1 MWRNSR
7 NVFEEQK
14 RYLDQNITKPFNW
27 NMMKYCKRVRE
38 LYDCLQYLPPPSM
51 KGDGFIEADWVT
63 LQTAPAEIR
72 ISRAIRDG
80 LPEVMQV
87 EFDQK
92 ETDYRAMLEAEF
104 FFALQDIEQADIR
117 KRQMMN
123 EVKASEKAI

>member
-80 LPEVMQV
+80 LPEVMQA
-87 EFDQK
+87 ELDQK
-92 ETDYRAMLEAEF
+92 ETDYRALLEAEF
-104 FFALQDIEQADIR
+104 FVALQDIEQADIR

-123 EVKASEKAI
+123 KV